1 MPTVPAGS
9 KILVTGANGFVA
21 AWVIRTLLEKGYK
34 VRGTIR
40 SEGKG
45 VYLKKIFAEHEDNF
59 ELVIVEDITKD
70 GAFDDAIKG
79 VDAIAHTASPFQL
92 AADDPQEVI
101 TPAVN
106 GTISILKSALTIPNL
121 KRFILLSSTAAII
134 SLLPDPKP
142 FTESDYNEQS
152 IEDVKANGKKA
163 NQVNKY
169 CASKTLAEKGMGV
182 GQTEGFSFSMKI
194 TFFFLEL
201 AAWELYNANKAN
213 ISWDLA
219 VLNPPYVCLTLP
231 NLHLHKLTEW
241 TIELPIMQIFGPI
254 IHEISSPAAL
264 NTSIGDWYNSVV
276 RPDMGGKSLDE
287 IAMVGN
293 AWIDIRDVALAHVLA
308 LQKVEA
314 GGERLIIL
322 EGDFSYQNFSKFFR
336 MFTYYIVVYLVE
348 NNPPSSVTVDV
359 ANALKPSP
367 IPSHTDLPK
376 GNPGQKGKPIFP
388 CDASKASKILG
399 PELVYRTKEETTR
412 DMLAD
417 FERRGW

>member
-21 AWVIRTLLEKGYK
+21 AWVIRKLLEKGYK

-45 VYLKKIFAEHEDNF
+45 VHLKKIFAEHGDNF

-92 AADDPQEVI
+92 VADDPQELI

-106 GTISILKSALTIPNL
+106 GTISILKSALTVPNL
-121 KRFILLSSTAAII
+121 KRFILLSSTAAVI

-142 FTESDYNEQS
+142 FTEADYNEQS

-169 CASKTLAEKGMGV
+169 CASKTLAEK
-182 GQTEGFSFSMKI
+182 
-194 TFFFLEL
+194 
-201 AAWELYNANKAN
+201 AAWELYNANKAK
-213 ISWDLA
+213 ISWDLV
-219 VLNPPYVCLTLP
+219 VLNPPY
-231 NLHLHKLTEW
+231 
-241 TIELPIMQIFGPI
+241 IFGPI
-254 IHEISSPAAL
+254 IHEIASPTAL
-264 NTSIGDWYNSVV
+264 NTSTGDWYNSVV

-308 LQKVEA
+308 LQKEEA

-322 EGDFSYQNFSKFFR
+322 EGDFSYQNF
-336 MFTYYIVVYLVE
+336 I
-348 NNPPSSVTVDV
+348 DI

-376 GNPGQKGKPIFP
+376 GNPGKKGKPIFP
-388 CDASKASKILG
+388 YDASKAPKILG
-399 PELVYRTKEETTR
+399 PELVYHTKEETTR

>member
-121 KRFILLSSTAAII
+121 KRFVLLSSTAAII

-169 CASKTLAEKGMGV
+169 CASKTLAEK
-182 GQTEGFSFSMKI
+182 
-194 TFFFLEL
+194 

-219 VLNPPYVCLTLP
+219 VLNPPY
-231 NLHLHKLTEW
+231 
-241 TIELPIMQIFGPI
+241 IFGPI

-308 LQKVEA
+308 LQKEEA

-322 EGDFSYQNFSKFFR
+322 EGDFSYQNF
-336 MFTYYIVVYLVE
+336 I
-348 NNPPSSVTVDV
+348 DA